1 MDTSGYAKLFLTES
15 REHLVEINNALL
27 ELERDGNSN
36 AVDELFRA
44 VHSIKGM
51 SAAMGYQSV
60 TELSHEMESLLDKL
74 RTGEVLVTTQV
85 MDALFTASDALETS
99 ISMATAEKP
108 RDLGVSTVVEQLREL
123 AREPEEPLTFT
134 AEFQV
139 LAGSKGSAANKTD
152 HAPRHVR
159 VDARRLD
166 NLMNAVGELV
176 IVRDRLALISA
187 QLDDA
192 ALAEATLQA
201 SQLVGTLQ
209 NEIITIRML
218 PVWQVFDR
226 FPRVVRDTAHTL
238 GKRVEFTI
246 EGKEIE
252 LDRSMLEEMGEP
264 VLHLL
269 RNAVDHGIEL
279 PEERI
284 ARGKPAVARVTL
296 SAERDRSTVLIRVSD
311 DGRGI
316 DPDLVLPRAIEL
328 GLIEEGT
335 TTLSDEDLIRVIS
348 RPGFSTAPRITDI
361 SGRGV
366 GFDIVATRVRALGGS
381 LDVRTVPGSGTT
393 VTLRL
398 PLTLAISR
406 ALLARVDDEVYAIP
420 LTHVV
425 ETFSLGSGMM
435 QRVKGRE
442 VIVIREETVPAI
454 RLRERIGMRE
464 ADITG
469 RQAQVVLM
477 ELADRRAGLV
487 VDEFVGQQEIVMKQ
501 FDSVGDDSSLFS
513 GATIL
518 GDGAPAL
525 IIDPSAIV

>member
-1 MDTSGYAKLFLTES
+1 MDTSGYANLFLTES
-15 REHLVEINNALL
+15 REHLVDINNALL
-27 ELERDGNSN
+27 ALERDASSG

-51 SAAMGYQSV
+51 SAAMGYKSV
-60 TELSHEMESLLDKL
+60 TELSHELESLLEKL
-74 RTGEVLVTTQV
+74 RAGEVLVTTRV
-85 MDALFTASDALETS
+85 MDTLFNASDALETS

-108 RDLGVSTVVEQLREL
+108 RELAVTTLVEQLREL
-123 AREPEEPLTFT
+123 AREPEQPLTFT

-139 LAGSKGSAANKTD
+139 LAQSKEAAAKTE

-159 VDARRLD
+159 IDARRLD
-166 NLMNAVGELV
+166 NLMDAVGELV
-176 IVRDRLALISA
+176 IVRDRLALISVEMA
-187 QLDDA
+187 DQTLS
-192 ALAEATLQA
+192 EATLQA
-201 SQLVGTLQ
+201 SQLVGSLQ
-209 NEIITIRML
+209 NEIMTIRML

-226 FPRVVRDTAHTL
+226 FPRVVRDTAHLL
-238 GKRVEFTI
+238 GKRVDFTI

-269 RNAVDHGIEL
+269 RNALDHGIEL
-279 PEERI
+279 PDERI
-284 ARGKPAVARVTL
+284 ALGKPPAARLTL
-296 SAERDRSTVLIRVSD
+296 TAERDRSTVLIRVSD

-335 TTLSDEDLIRVIS
+335 TSLSDDDLIRVIS
-348 RPGFSTAPRITDI
+348 RPGFSTAKTITDI

-366 GFDIVATRVRALGGS
+366 GFDIVATRVRSLGGS
-381 LDVRTVPGSGTT
+381 LDVRSVTGRGTT
-393 VTLRL
+393 VTMRL

-406 ALLARVDDEVYAIP
+406 ALLARVEKEIYAIP

-425 ETFSLGSGMM
+425 ETFALAPQML

-442 VIVIREETVPAI
+442 VLVIRDEAVPAI
-454 RLRERIGMRE
+454 RLRDCVGLEKAANGS
-464 ADITG
+464 
-469 RQAQVVLM
+469 AQVVLM

-501 FDSVGDDSSLFS
+501 FDAVGEASSMFS

-525 IIDPSAIV
+525 IIDPMALV

>member
-1 MDTSGYAKLFLTES
+1 
-15 REHLVEINNALL
+15 
-27 ELERDGNSN
+27 RDANSE

-51 SAAMGYQSV
+51 SGAMGYKSV
-60 TELSHEMESLLDKL
+60 TELSHELENLLDKL
-74 RTGEVLVTTQV
+74 RTGNILVTTQV

-99 ISMATAEKP
+99 IDLATSEKP
-108 RDLGVSTVVEQLREL
+108 RDLVVTTVVDQLREL
-123 AREPEEPLTFT
+123 AQEPEEPLTFT

-139 LAGSKGSAANKTD
+139 LAESKGTAAKIE

-159 VDARRLD
+159 IDAKRLD

-176 IVRDRLALISA
+176 IVRDRLALIA
-187 QLDDA
+187 AAVNDA
-192 ALAEATLQA
+192 ALEEATLKA
-201 SQLVGTLQ
+201 SQLIGNLQ
-209 NEIITIRML
+209 NEIMSIRML

-226 FPRVVRDTAHTL
+226 FPRVVRDTAHAL

-246 EGKEIE
+246 EGKDIE
-252 LDRSMLEEMGEP
+252 LDRSMLEEVGEP

-269 RNAVDHGIEL
+269 RNALDHGIEL
-279 PEERI
+279 PDERL
-284 ARGKPAVARVTL
+284 ARDKPAVARLTL
-296 SAERDRSTVLIRVSD
+296 TAERDRSTVLIRVSD

-316 DPDLVLPRAIEL
+316 EPDLVLPRAIEL

-348 RPGFSTAPRITDI
+348 RPGFSTAAKVTDI

-366 GFDIVATRVRALGGS
+366 GFDIVATKIRGLGGS
-381 LDVRTVPGSGTT
+381 LDVRTVPGRGTT

-406 ALLARVDDEVYAIP
+406 ALLARVEAEVYALP

-425 ETFSLGSGMM
+425 ETFSLAPGML
-435 QRVKGRE
+435 QKVKGRE
-442 VIVIREETVPAI
+442 VLVIRDEAIPAI
-454 RLRERIGMRE
+454 RLRDRVGLARAAGAES
-464 ADITG
+464 
-469 RQAQVVLM
+469 QVVMM
-477 ELADRRAGLV
+477 ELADRRAGLI

-501 FDSVGDDSSLFS
+501 FDAAGDESLMFS

-525 IIDPSAIV
+525 IIDPTALL

>member
-1 MDTSGYAKLFLTES
+1 MDTSGYASLFLTES

-27 ELERDGNSN
+27 ALERDANSD

-51 SAAMGYQSV
+51 SAAMGYKSV

-74 RTGEVLVTTQV
+74 RTGKILVTTQV
-85 MDALFTASDALETS
+85 MDTLFTASDALETA
-99 ISMATAEKP
+99 ISLATSEKP
-108 RDLGVSTVVEQLREL
+108 RDLVVTTLLDQIKEL
-123 AREPEEPLTFT
+123 AQESDEPLTFT

-139 LAGSKGSAANKTD
+139 LAEHRGGAQAKSE

-159 VDARRLD
+159 IDARRLD

-176 IVRDRLALISA
+176 IVRDRLTLISA
-187 QLDDA
+187 QKDDPS
-192 ALAEATLQA
+192 LSEATLQA
-201 SQLVGTLQ
+201 SQLIGSLQ
-209 NEIITIRML
+209 NEIMSIRML

-226 FPRVVRDTAHTL
+226 FPRVVRDTAHAL
-238 GKRVEFTI
+238 GKRVEFII

-269 RNAVDHGIEL
+269 RNALDHGIEL
-279 PEERI
+279 PEERV
-284 ARGKPAVARVTL
+284 AKNKPAVARLTL
-296 SAERDRSTVLIRVSD
+296 TAERDRSTVLIRVSD

-316 DPDLVLPRAIEL
+316 DPELILPRAIEL

-348 RPGFSTAPRITDI
+348 RPGFSTAAKVTDI

-366 GFDIVATRVRALGGS
+366 GFDIVATKVRGLGGS
-381 LDVRTVPGSGTT
+381 LDVRSVTGRGTT

-406 ALLARVDDEVYAIP
+406 ALLARVEEEVYAIP
-420 LTHVV
+420 LTHIV
-425 ETFSLGSGMM
+425 ETFSLAPGML

-442 VIVIREETVPAI
+442 VLVIRDEAVPAI
-454 RLRERIGMRE
+454 RLRDRVGME
-464 ADITG
+464 KG
-469 RQAQVVLM
+469 NGQSSQVVLM

-501 FDSVGDDSSLFS
+501 FDAVGEDSSLFS

-525 IIDPSAIV
+525 IIDPMALV

>member
-27 ELERDGNSN
+27 ALERDANSE

-51 SAAMGYQSV
+51 AGAMGYKSV
-60 TELSHEMESLLDKL
+60 TDLSHELENLLDKL
-74 RTGEVLVTTQV
+74 RTGNILVTTQV

-99 ISMATAEKP
+99 IDLATAEKP
-108 RDLGVSTVVEQLREL
+108 RDLVVTTLVEQLREL
-123 AREPEEPLTFT
+123 AEEPEEPLTFT

-139 LAGSKGSAANKTD
+139 LAENKGTTAKTE

-159 VDARRLD
+159 IDARRLD

-187 QLDDA
+187 EVDDA
-192 ALAEATLQA
+192 ALGEATLKA
-201 SQLVGTLQ
+201 SQLIGNLQ
-209 NEIITIRML
+209 NEIMSIRML

-226 FPRVVRDTAHTL
+226 FPRVVRDTAHSL
-238 GKRVEFTI
+238 GKRVDFTI
-246 EGKEIE
+246 EGKDIE

-269 RNAVDHGIEL
+269 RNALDHGIEL

-284 ARGKPAVARVTL
+284 ARDKPPVARLTL
-296 SAERDRSTVLIRVSD
+296 TAERDRSTVLIRVSD

-316 DPDLVLPRAIEL
+316 DPDLILPRAIEL

-348 RPGFSTAPRITDI
+348 RPGFSTAAKITDI

-366 GFDIVATRVRALGGS
+366 GFDIVATKVRSLGGS
-381 LDVRTVPGSGTT
+381 LDVRTVPGRGTT

-406 ALLARVDDEVYAIP
+406 ALLARVEQEVYALP

-425 ETFSLGSGMM
+425 ETFSLAPGML
-435 QRVKGRE
+435 QKVKGRE
-442 VIVIREETVPAI
+442 VLVIRDEAVPAI
-454 RLRERIGMRE
+454 RLRERVGLTRSSGSE
-464 ADITG
+464 
-469 RQAQVVLM
+469 AQVVMM
-477 ELADRRAGLV
+477 ELADRRAGLI

-501 FDSVGDDSSLFS
+501 FDAAGEDSSMFS

-525 IIDPSAIV
+525 IIDPTALV

>member
-1 MDTSGYAKLFLTES
+1 VDTAGYAKLFLTES

-27 ELERDGNSN
+27 ALERDASST
-36 AVDELFRA
+36 AVDELFRG

-51 SAAMGYQSV
+51 SGAMGYKSV
-60 TELSHEMESLLDKL
+60 TELSHEMETLLDKL
-74 RTGEVLVTTQV
+74 RAGSVIVTTDV
-85 MDALFTASDALETS
+85 MDALFTAADALETS
-99 ISMATAEKP
+99 ISLATGESP
-108 RDLGVSTVVEQLREL
+108 REMGVTPLVEQLREL

-139 LAGSKGSAANKTD
+139 LAQTKELAARAPL
-152 HAPRHVR
+152 APRHVR
-159 VDARRLD
+159 IDARRLD
-166 NLMNAVGELV
+166 NLMNVVGELV
-176 IVRDRLALISA
+176 IVRDRLARISGEMR
-187 QLDDA
+187 DTP
-192 ALAEATLQA
+192 LAEATLQA

-209 NEIITIRML
+209 NEIMTIRML

-226 FPRVVRDTAHTL
+226 FPRVVRDTAHLL
-238 GKRVEFTI
+238 GKRVEFNI

-269 RNAVDHGIEL
+269 RNALDHGIEL

-284 ARGKPAVARVTL
+284 ASDKPPVARLTL

-316 DPDLVLPRAIEL
+316 DPKRVLSRAIEL
-328 GLIEEGT
+328 GLIPTGT
-335 TTLSDEDLIRVIS
+335 SWLADEDVIRVIS
-348 RPGFSTAPRITDI
+348 KPGFSTATKVTDI

-366 GFDIVATRVRALGGS
+366 GFDIVATRIRALGGS
-381 LDVRTVPGSGTT
+381 LDVRSVPGRGTT

-406 ALLARVDDEVYAIP
+406 ALLARVEDEIYAVP

-425 ETFSLGSGMM
+425 ETFSLAPGML

-442 VIVIREETVPAI
+442 VLLIRDEAVPAI
-454 RLRERIGMRE
+454 RLRDRVGLPG
-464 ADITG
+464 ANG
-469 RQAQVVLM
+469 HASQVVLM
-477 ELADRRAGLV
+477 EIAERRAGLV
-487 VDEFVGQQEIVMKQ
+487 VDEFIGQQEIVMKQ
-501 FDSVGDDSSLFS
+501 FDAVGEGSPMFS

-525 IIDPSAIV
+525 IIDPSTLV

>member
-15 REHLVEINNALL
+15 REHLVEISNALL
-27 ELERDGNSN
+27 ALERDANSE

-51 SAAMGYQSV
+51 SGAMGYKSV
-60 TELSHEMESLLDKL
+60 TELSHEMENLLDKL
-74 RTGEVLVTTQV
+74 RTGSVLVTTQV
-85 MDALFTASDALETS
+85 MDALFAASDTLETS
-99 ISMATAEKP
+99 IDLATSEKP
-108 RDLGVSTVVEQLREL
+108 RDLVVTTLVEQLREL
-123 AREPEEPLTFT
+123 AQEPEEPLTFT

-139 LAGSKGSAANKTD
+139 LAGSKGTAAKTE

-159 VDARRLD
+159 IDAKRLD

-187 QLDDA
+187 EVNDA
-192 ALAEATLQA
+192 ALGEATLKA
-201 SQLVGTLQ
+201 SQLIGNLQ
-209 NEIITIRML
+209 NEIMSIRML

-226 FPRVVRDTAHTL
+226 FPRVVRDTAHVL

-246 EGKEIE
+246 EGKDIE

-269 RNAVDHGIEL
+269 RNALDHGIEL
-279 PEERI
+279 PEERL
-284 ARGKPAVARVTL
+284 ALDKPPVARLTL
-296 SAERDRSTVLIRVSD
+296 TAERDRATVLIRVSD

-348 RPGFSTAPRITDI
+348 RPGFSTAARVTDI

-366 GFDIVATRVRALGGS
+366 GFDIVATKVRALGGS
-381 LDVRTVPGSGTT
+381 LDVRTVPGRGTT

-406 ALLARVDDEVYAIP
+406 ALLARVEEEIYALP

-425 ETFSLGSGMM
+425 ETFSLAPGML
-435 QRVKGRE
+435 QKVKGRE
-442 VIVIREETVPAI
+442 VLVIRDEAIPAI
-454 RLRERIGMRE
+454 RLRDRVGLARGNGT
-464 ADITG
+464 AL
-469 RQAQVVLM
+469 QVVMM
-477 ELADRRAGLV
+477 ELADRRAGLI

-501 FDSVGDDSSLFS
+501 FDAAGEDSSMFS

-525 IIDPSAIV
+525 IIDPTALV

>member
-1 MDTSGYAKLFLTES
+1 VDTSGYAKLFLTES

-27 ELERDGNSN
+27 ALERDANSE

-51 SAAMGYQSV
+51 SGAMGYKSV
-60 TELSHEMESLLDKL
+60 TDLSHELESLLDKV
-74 RTGEVLVTTQV
+74 RTGNVLVTTQV
-85 MDALFTASDALETS
+85 MDALFTAADALETS
-99 ISMATAEKP
+99 ISMATSEKP
-108 RDLGVSTVVEQLREL
+108 RELGVSTLVDQLREL

-139 LAGSKGSAANKTD
+139 LAATKGAAKTKTE

-159 VDARRLD
+159 IDASRLD
-166 NLMNAVGELV
+166 NLMDAVGELV

-187 QLDDA
+187 EMRDA
-192 ALAEATLQA
+192 ALSEVTLQA
-201 SQLVGTLQ
+201 SQLVGNLQ
-209 NEIITIRML
+209 NEIMTIRML

-226 FPRVVRDTAHTL
+226 FPRVVRDTAHAL

-246 EGKEIE
+246 EGKDIE

-269 RNAVDHGIEL
+269 RNALDHGVEL

-284 ARGKPAVARVTL
+284 ARDKPPVARLTL
-296 SAERDRSTVLIRVSD
+296 TAERDRSTVLIRVSD

-316 DPDLVLPRAIEL
+316 DPALVLPRAIEL

-335 TTLSDEDLIRVIS
+335 TSLSDEDLIRVIS
-348 RPGFSTAPRITDI
+348 RPGFSTAKRVTDI

-381 LDVRTVPGSGTT
+381 LDVRSVPGRGTT

-406 ALLARVDDEVYAIP
+406 ALLARVEKEVYAIP

-425 ETFSLGSGMM
+425 ETFSLSPQML
-435 QRVKGRE
+435 QHVKGRE
-442 VIVIREETVPAI
+442 VLLIRDEAVPAI
-454 RLRERIGMRE
+454 RLRERVGLE
-464 ADITG
+464 KGATTNP
-469 RQAQVVLM
+469 QVVLM
-477 ELADRRAGLV
+477 ELSERRAGLV

-501 FDSVGDDSSLFS
+501 FDAVGDGSSIFS

-525 IIDPSAIV
+525 IIDPTALV

>member
-1 MDTSGYAKLFLTES
+1 VDTSGYAKLFLTES

-27 ELERDGNSN
+27 ALERDANSE

-51 SAAMGYQSV
+51 SGAMGYKSV
-60 TELSHEMESLLDKL
+60 TDLSHELENLLDKL
-74 RTGEVLVTTQV
+74 RAGTLIVTTEI
-85 MDALFTASDALETS
+85 MDALFTAADALETS
-99 ISMATAEKP
+99 ITMATAEKP
-108 RDLGVSTVVEQLREL
+108 RELVVTTLVEQIREL

-139 LAGSKGSAANKTD
+139 LAQEKESGATKPAL
-152 HAPRHVR
+152 APRHVR
-159 VDARRLD
+159 IDAKRLD

-176 IVRDRLALISA
+176 IVRDRMARISA
-187 QLDDA
+187 EMRDA
-192 ALAEATLQA
+192 ALSEVTLQA
-201 SQLVGTLQ
+201 SQLVGNLQ
-209 NEIITIRML
+209 NEIMTIRML

-226 FPRVVRDTAHTL
+226 FPRVVRDTAHLL

-246 EGKEIE
+246 EGKDIE

-269 RNAVDHGIEL
+269 RNALDHGIEL
-279 PEERI
+279 PDERV
-284 ARGKPAVARVTL
+284 ARDKPAVARLTL
-296 SAERDRSTVLIRVSD
+296 TAERDRSTVLIRVSD

-316 DPDLVLPRAIEL
+316 DPDVVLPRAIQL

-335 TTLSDEDLIRVIS
+335 TTLTDEDLIRVIS
-348 RPGFSTAPRITDI
+348 RPGFSTATKVTDI

-366 GFDIVATRVRALGGS
+366 GFDIVATKVRALGGS
-381 LDVRTVPGSGTT
+381 LDVRSVPGRGTT

-406 ALLARVDDEVYAIP
+406 ALLARVEKEIYAIP

-425 ETFSLGSGMM
+425 ETFSLAPTML

-442 VIVIREETVPAI
+442 VLVIRDEAVPAI
-454 RLRERIGMRE
+454 RLRERVGLE
-464 ADITG
+464 KG
-469 RQAQVVLM
+469 NSKESQVVLM
-477 ELADRRAGLV
+477 ELAERRAGLV

-501 FDSVGDDSSLFS
+501 FDAVGEGATMFS

-525 IIDPSAIV
+525 IIDPTALV

>member
-1 MDTSGYAKLFLTES
+1 VDTSGYAKLFLTES

-27 ELERDGNSN
+27 ALERDANSD

-51 SAAMGYQSV
+51 SAAMGYKAV
-60 TELSHEMESLLDKL
+60 TELSHELESLLDKL
-74 RTGEVLVTTQV
+74 RTGDVLVTTQV

-99 ISMATAEKP
+99 ITMATADKP
-108 RDLGVSTVVEQLREL
+108 RELVVATLVEQLREL
-123 AREPEEPLTFT
+123 AQEPAEPLTFT

-139 LAGSKGSAANKTD
+139 LAESKGGAAKKTE

-159 VDARRLD
+159 IDARRLD

-187 QLDDA
+187 EMRDA
-192 ALAEATLQA
+192 ALSEATLQA
-201 SQLVGTLQ
+201 STLVGNLQ
-209 NEIITIRML
+209 NEIMTIRML

-269 RNAVDHGIEL
+269 RNALDHGIEL

-284 ARGKPAVARVTL
+284 ALDKPPIARLTL

-335 TTLSDEDLIRVIS
+335 TVLSEEDLIRVIS
-348 RPGFSTAPRITDI
+348 RPGFSTAKTITDI

-366 GFDIVATRVRALGGS
+366 GFDIVATRVRSLGGS
-381 LDVRTVPGSGTT
+381 LDVRSVPGRGTT
-393 VTLRL
+393 VTMRL

-406 ALLARVDDEVYAIP
+406 ALLARVEKEIYAIP

-425 ETFSLGSGMM
+425 ETFSLGPQML
-435 QRVKGRE
+435 QHVKGRE
-442 VIVIREETVPAI
+442 VLVIRDEAVPAI
-454 RLRERIGMRE
+454 RLRERVGLGK
-464 ADITG
+464 ASNG
-469 RQAQVVLM
+469 VSQVVLM

-487 VDEFVGQQEIVMKQ
+487 VDEFIGQQEIVMKQ
-501 FDSVGDDSSLFS
+501 FDSVGEGSSMFS

-525 IIDPSAIV
+525 IIDPTALV

>member
-27 ELERDGNSN
+27 ALERDGNSN

-51 SAAMGYQSV
+51 SAAMGYKAV
-60 TELSHEMESLLDKL
+60 TELSHELENLLD
-74 RTGEVLVTTQV
+74 RVRNGDVLVTTQV

-108 RDLGVSTVVEQLREL
+108 RELGVSTLVDQLREL
-123 AREPEEPLTFT
+123 AREPEGPLTFT

-139 LAGSKGSAANKTD
+139 LAESKGTAARKTE
-152 HAPRHVR
+152 HTPRHVR
-159 VDARRLD
+159 IDARRLD
-166 NLMNAVGELV
+166 NLMNAVGELA
-176 IVRDRLALISA
+176 IARDRLSLISA
-187 QLDDA
+187 EMRDA

-201 SQLVGTLQ
+201 SQLIGSLQ
-209 NEIITIRML
+209 NEIMTIRML

-246 EGKEIE
+246 EGKDIE

-269 RNAVDHGIEL
+269 RNALDHGIEL

-284 ARGKPAVARVTL
+284 ALDKPAVARLTL
-296 SAERDRSTVLIRVSD
+296 TAERDRSTVLIRVFD

-335 TTLSDEDLIRVIS
+335 TTLSGDDLIRVIS
-348 RPGFSTAPRITDI
+348 RPGFSTAKTITDI

-366 GFDIVATRVRALGGS
+366 GFDIVASRVRALGGS
-381 LDVRTVPGSGTT
+381 LDVRSVPGGGTT
-393 VTLRL
+393 VTMRL

-406 ALLARVDDEVYAIP
+406 ALLARVETEIYAIP

-425 ETFSLGSGMM
+425 ETFSLAPQML

-442 VIVIREETVPAI
+442 LLVIRDEAVPAI
-454 RLRERIGMRE
+454 RLRERVGL
-464 ADITG
+464 G
-469 RQAQVVLM
+469 QAVNGASQVVLM

-501 FDSVGDDSSLFS
+501 FDAAAEGSSMFS

-518 GDGAPAL
+518 GDGAAAL
-525 IIDPSAIV
+525 IIDPTALV

>member
-27 ELERDGNSN
+27 ALERDANSD

-51 SAAMGYQSV
+51 SGAMGYKSV
-60 TELSHEMESLLDKL
+60 TELSHELENLLDKL
-74 RTGEVLVTTQV
+74 RNGKILVTTQV
-85 MDALFTASDALETS
+85 MDTLFTSSDALETA
-99 ISMATAEKP
+99 ISLATSDKP
-108 RDLGVSTVVEQLREL
+108 RDLIVNTLVDQLREL
-123 AREPEEPLTFT
+123 AQEPEEPQTFT

-139 LAGSKGSAANKTD
+139 LAETKGAAQAKAE

-159 VDARRLD
+159 IDARRLD

-176 IVRDRLALISA
+176 IVRDRLTLISA
-187 QLDDA
+187 QIDDPS
-192 ALAEATLQA
+192 LSEATLKA
-201 SQLVGTLQ
+201 SQLIGNLQ
-209 NEIITIRML
+209 NEIMTIRML

-226 FPRVVRDTAHTL
+226 FPRVVRDTAHLL
-238 GKRVEFTI
+238 GKRVEFII

-269 RNAVDHGIEL
+269 RNALDHGIEL
-279 PEERI
+279 PEERV
-284 ARGKPAVARVTL
+284 AKDKPAVARLTL
-296 SAERDRSTVLIRVSD
+296 TAERDRSTVLIRVSD

-348 RPGFSTAPRITDI
+348 RPGFSTAKKITDI

-381 LDVRTVPGSGTT
+381 LEVRSVPGRGTT

-406 ALLARVDDEVYAIP
+406 ALLARVEEEVYAIP
-420 LTHVV
+420 LTHIV
-425 ETFSLGSGMM
+425 ETFSLAPGML
-435 QRVKGRE
+435 QHVKGRE
-442 VIVIREETVPAI
+442 VLVIRDEPVPAI
-454 RLRERIGMRE
+454 RLRDRVGLQK
-464 ADITG
+464 G
-469 RQAQVVLM
+469 NGQSSQVVLM

-487 VDEFVGQQEIVMKQ
+487 VDEFLGQQEIVMKQ
-501 FDSVGDDSSLFS
+501 FDAVGEDSSLFS

-525 IIDPSAIV
+525 IIDPTTLV

>member
-27 ELERDGNSN
+27 ALERDANSD

-51 SAAMGYQSV
+51 SAAMGYQAV
-60 TELSHEMESLLDKL
+60 TELSHEMENLLDKL
-74 RTGEVLVTTQV
+74 RTGKILVTTQV
-85 MDALFTASDALETS
+85 MDTLFTSSDALETA
-99 ISMATAEKP
+99 ITLATSEKP
-108 RDLGVSTVVEQLREL
+108 RDLVVQTLVDQLREL
-123 AREPEEPLTFT
+123 AQEPEEPLTFT

-139 LAGSKGSAANKTD
+139 LAENKGSSQAKAAE

-159 VDARRLD
+159 IDARRLD

-176 IVRDRLALISA
+176 IVRDRLTLISA
-187 QLDDA
+187 QIDDPS
-192 ALAEATLQA
+192 LAEATLKA
-201 SQLVGTLQ
+201 SQLIGNLQ
-209 NEIITIRML
+209 NEIMTIRML

-226 FPRVVRDTAHTL
+226 FPRVVRDTAHIL
-238 GKRVEFTI
+238 GKRVEFII

-269 RNAVDHGIEL
+269 RNALDHGIEL
-279 PEERI
+279 PEERV
-284 ARGKPAVARVTL
+284 ARNKPAVARLTL
-296 SAERDRSTVLIRVSD
+296 TAERDRSTVLIRVSD

-348 RPGFSTAPRITDI
+348 RPGFSTAKKVTDI

-381 LDVRTVPGSGTT
+381 LDVRSVPGRGTT

-406 ALLARVDDEVYAIP
+406 ALLARVEEEVYAIP
-420 LTHVV
+420 LTHIV
-425 ETFSLGSGMM
+425 ETFSLAPGMV

-442 VIVIREETVPAI
+442 VLVIRDEAVPAI
-454 RLRERIGMRE
+454 RLRECVGLPKSE
-464 ADITG
+464 G
-469 RQAQVVLM
+469 HSAQIVLM

-501 FDSVGDDSSLFS
+501 FDAVGEDSSLFS

-525 IIDPSAIV
+525 IIDPTTLV

>member
-27 ELERDGNSN
+27 ALERDANSS

-51 SAAMGYQSV
+51 AAAMGYKSV
-60 TELSHEMESLLDKL
+60 TELSHELESLLDKL
-74 RTGEVLVTTQV
+74 RTGNVIVTTEV
-85 MDALFTASDALETS
+85 MDALFTSADALETS
-99 ISMATAEKP
+99 ISMATSEKP
-108 RDLGVSTVVEQLREL
+108 RELVVSTLVEQLREL

-139 LAGSKGSAANKTD
+139 LAESKGPKAKVAE

-159 VDARRLD
+159 IDARRLD
-166 NLMNAVGELV
+166 NLMDAVGELV

-187 QLDDA
+187 QMDDP
-192 ALAEATLQA
+192 ALSEATLQA
-201 SQLVGTLQ
+201 SQLVGSLQ
-209 NEIITIRML
+209 NEIMTIRML

-226 FPRVVRDTAHTL
+226 FPRVVRDTAHAL

-246 EGKEIE
+246 EGKDIE

-269 RNAVDHGIEL
+269 RNALDHGIEL

-284 ARGKPAVARVTL
+284 ARDKAPVARLTL
-296 SAERDRSTVLIRVSD
+296 TAERDRSTVLIRVSD

-316 DPDLVLPRAIEL
+316 DPQTVIPRAIEL
-328 GLIEEGT
+328 GLLEEGT
-335 TTLSDEDLIRVIS
+335 TTLSDDDLIRIIS
-348 RPGFSTAPRITDI
+348 RPGFTTAAKVTDI

-366 GFDIVATRVRALGGS
+366 GFDVVATKVRSLGGS
-381 LDVRTVPGSGTT
+381 LDVRTVPGRGTT

-406 ALLARVDDEVYAIP
+406 ALLARVEKEIYAIP

-425 ETFSLGSGMM
+425 ETFALTPLML

-442 VIVIREETVPAI
+442 VLVIRDEAVPAI
-454 RLRERIGMRE
+454 RLRDQVGLGKGTTRE
-464 ADITG
+464 G
-469 RQAQVVLM
+469 QVVLM
-477 ELADRRAGLV
+477 ELAERRAGLV

-501 FDSVGDDSSLFS
+501 FDAVGEHSSIFS

-525 IIDPSAIV
+525 IIDPTALV

>member
-1 MDTSGYAKLFLTES
+1 MDTPGYAKLFLTES

-27 ELERDGNSN
+27 ALERDANSE

-51 SAAMGYQSV
+51 SGAMGYKSV
-60 TELSHEMESLLDKL
+60 TELSHELENLLDKL
-74 RTGEVLVTTQV
+74 RAGTVLVTTQV
-85 MDALFTASDALETS
+85 MDALFTASDALETA
-99 ISMATAEKP
+99 ISMATSEKP
-108 RDLGVSTVVEQLREL
+108 RDLGVTRLVEQLREL

-139 LAGSKGSAANKTD
+139 IAATKSTGSAKTE

-159 VDARRLD
+159 IDAKRLD

-176 IVRDRLALISA
+176 IVRDRLTRISA
-187 QLDDA
+187 EMRDA
-192 ALAEATLQA
+192 SLSEITLQT
-201 SQLVGTLQ
+201 SQLVGNLQ
-209 NEIITIRML
+209 NEIMTIRML

-226 FPRVVRDTAHTL
+226 FPRVVRDTAHSL

-246 EGKEIE
+246 EGKDIE

-269 RNAVDHGIEL
+269 RNALDHGIEL
-279 PEERI
+279 PEERV
-284 ARGKPAVARVTL
+284 ARDKPAVARLTL
-296 SAERDRSTVLIRVSD
+296 TAERDRSTVLIRVSD

-316 DPDLVLPRAIEL
+316 DPELVLPRAIEL

-335 TTLSDEDLIRVIS
+335 TSLSDDDLIRVIS
-348 RPGFSTAPRITDI
+348 RPGFSTAKKVTDI

-381 LDVRTVPGSGTT
+381 LDVRSVPGRGTT
-393 VTLRL
+393 VSLRL

-406 ALLARVDDEVYAIP
+406 ALLARVEKEIYAIP

-425 ETFSLGSGMM
+425 ETFSLAPGMV

-442 VIVIREETVPAI
+442 VLVIREEAVPAI
-454 RLRERIGMRE
+454 RLRERVGL
-464 ADITG
+464 G
-469 RQAQVVLM
+469 KGNGGGAQVVLL

-501 FDSVGDDSSLFS
+501 FDAIGEGSSMFS

-525 IIDPSAIV
+525 ILDPTALI